1 MVLWLS
7 HWRRWVV
14 SLKTNMSK
22 SEDKLNDIFDL
33 PKQIKQEF
41 NNEIVPE
48 LVSPKP
54 VINETESEKLQNE
67 LEPITDKEDV
77 DNDYENA
84 RKNFYSLINK
94 GNTAIDG
101 ILNLAKESEHPRSYE
116 VAGQLIKVVGDT
128 TQELLKLQKN
138 LKELK
143 KVDDKA
149 PRNVTNAL
157 FVGSTSELQK
167 LINGKKEGKDE

>member
-1 MVLWLS
+1 
-7 HWRRWVV
+7 
-14 SLKTNMSK
+14 MSK

-54 VINETESEKLQNE
+54 VISETESEKLQNE
-67 LEPITDKEDV
+67 LEPIPDGEDV

-167 LINGKKEGKDE
+167 LINGKKEGKNE

>member
-1 MVLWLS
+1 
-7 HWRRWVV
+7 
-14 SLKTNMSK
+14 MSK
-22 SEDKLNDIFDL
+22 SEDKLNNIFDL

-54 VINETESEKLQNE
+54 VIDETESQKLQNE
-67 LEPITDKEDV
+67 LEPIPDGEDV

>member
-1 MVLWLS
+1 
-7 HWRRWVV
+7 
-14 SLKTNMSK
+14 MSK

-54 VINETESEKLQNE
+54 VISETESEKLQNE
-67 LEPITDKEDV
+67 LEPIIDKEDV

-167 LINGKKEGKDE
+167 LINGKKEGKNE

>member
-1 MVLWLS
+1 
-7 HWRRWVV
+7 
-14 SLKTNMSK
+14 MSK

-48 LVSPKP
+48 LVSLKP

-94 GNTAIDG
+94 GNTAIDC

-128 TQELLKLQKN
+128 TQELLKSQKN

>member
-1 MVLWLS
+1 
-7 HWRRWVV
+7 
-14 SLKTNMSK
+14 MSK
-22 SEDKLNDIFDL
+22 SEDKLNNIFDL

-54 VINETESEKLQNE
+54 VISETESEKLQNE

>member
-1 MVLWLS
+1 
-7 HWRRWVV
+7 
-14 SLKTNMSK
+14 MSK

-54 VINETESEKLQNE
+54 VISETESEKLQNE
-67 LEPITDKEDV
+67 LEPIMDKEDV

>member
-1 MVLWLS
+1 
-7 HWRRWVV
+7 
-14 SLKTNMSK
+14 MSK

-143 KVDDKA
+143 KVDDQA

>member
-1 MVLWLS
+1 M
-7 HWRRWVV
+7 
-14 SLKTNMSK
+14 
-22 SEDKLNDIFDL
+22 NDFL
-33 PKQIKQEF
+33 KQIVK
-41 NNEIVPE
+41 
-48 LVSPKP
+48 
-54 VINETESEKLQNE
+54 
-67 LEPITDKEDV
+67 DV

-167 LINGKKEGKDE
+167 LINGKKEGKNE

>member
-1 MVLWLS
+1 M
-7 HWRRWVV
+7 V

-101 ILNLAKESEHPRSYE
+101 ILNLAKES
-116 VAGQLIKVVGDT
+116 
-128 TQELLKLQKN
+128 
-138 LKELK
+138 
-143 KVDDKA
+143 
-149 PRNVTNAL
+149 
-157 FVGSTSELQK
+157 
-167 LINGKKEGKDE
+167 

>member
-1 MVLWLS
+1 
-7 HWRRWVV
+7 
-14 SLKTNMSK
+14 MSK

-33 PKQIKQEF
+33 PKQIRQEF

-54 VINETESEKLQNE
+54 VIDETESQKLQSE
-67 LEPITDKEDV
+67 LEPIPDGEDV

>member
-1 MVLWLS
+1 
-7 HWRRWVV
+7 
-14 SLKTNMSK
+14 MSK

-54 VINETESEKLQNE
+54 VIDETESQKLQNE
-67 LEPITDKEDV
+67 LEPIPDGEDV

-167 LINGKKEGKDE
+167 LINGKKEGKNE

>member
-1 MVLWLS
+1 
-7 HWRRWVV
+7 
-14 SLKTNMSK
+14 MSK
-22 SEDKLNDIFDL
+22 SEDKLNDIFNL

-54 VINETESEKLQNE
+54 VISETESEKLQNE
-67 LEPITDKEDV
+67 LEPIIDKEDV

-167 LINGKKEGKDE
+167 LLKGKTDG

>member
-1 MVLWLS
+1 
-7 HWRRWVV
+7 
-14 SLKTNMSK
+14 MSK

-67 LEPITDKEDV
+67 LEPIIDKEDV

-138 LKELK
+138 LKELN
-143 KVDDKA
+143 KVDDIA

>member
-1 MVLWLS
+1 
-7 HWRRWVV
+7 
-14 SLKTNMSK
+14 MSK

-54 VINETESEKLQNE
+54 VINETESENLQNE